1 MRLYNF
7 EALIDGT
14 VVAAEH
20 AVRLSDPRSVWS
32 EVERLASLHNE
43 PGCRIRVTD
52 ESGRIVV
59 LTGVVSVLCMRGVA
73 A

>member
-1 MRLYNF
+1 MRLYDF

-14 VVAAEH
+14 VVAAER
-20 AVRLSDPRSVWS
+20 AVRLSDPRSVWA
-32 EVERLASLHNE
+32 EVERLARLYDE

-59 LTGVVSVLCMRGVA
+59 LTGVVSVLSMRTMA

>member
-1 MRLYNF
+1 MRPYDF

-14 VVAAEH
+14 VVAAERM
-20 AVRLSDPRSVWS
+20 RLSDPRSVWA
-32 EVERLASLHNE
+32 EVERLARLHNE
-43 PGCRIRVTD
+43 PGCKIRVTD

-59 LTGVVSVLCMRGVA
+59 LTGVASVMRMRRA